1 MILWSNQL
9 FEGSYACNGLYFSVE
24 DDHDE
29 IEDLASSIEG
39 TFSFTKGGFLEFN

>member
-29 IEDLASSIEG
+29 IEDPASSIEG
-39 TFSFTKGGFLEFN
+39 TISFTKGGFLEFN